1 MWAYVPWHT
10 YKLKGQL
17 CGIGSLFPPSIIGPR
32 EKMALSSNE
41 WCHSAEWM

>member
-10 YKLKGQL
+10 YELKGQL
-17 CGIGSLFPPSIIGPR
+17 CGVGSLFPPSIGPR
-32 EKMALSSNE
+32 DKMALSSNE